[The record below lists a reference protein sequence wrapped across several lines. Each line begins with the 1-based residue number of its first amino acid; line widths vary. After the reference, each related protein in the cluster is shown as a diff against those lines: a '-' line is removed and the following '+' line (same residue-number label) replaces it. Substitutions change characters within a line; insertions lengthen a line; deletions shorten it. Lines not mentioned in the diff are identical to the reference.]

1 MSLDIVNLPWLL
13 LLFSQLITLSCSG
26 DIKTFRQ
33 GRRMCMYVLPPI
45 YGWSIKQRNRIH
57 EMGGNFLDGNFLD
70 GNFLEGGGF
79 SRLEFDGWEFFQGG
93 DEIFLELSFIY
104 FLIFMLTSA
113 LIWSQ
118 EWYEILDLDN
128 AMGSWYITNFK
139 LFKLLHN

>member
-1 MSLDIVNLPWLL
+1 
-13 LLFSQLITLSCSG
+13 
-26 DIKTFRQ
+26 
-33 GRRMCMYVLPPI
+33 
-45 YGWSIKQRNRIH
+45 
-57 EMGGNFLDGNFLD
+57 MGGKIPGGNCRD
-70 GNFLEGGGF
+70 GNFLEGGWL
-79 SRLEFDGWEFFQGG
+79 SRLEIDGWEFFQGG

-104 FLIFMLTSA
+104 FLISMLTSA